1 MLCHLT
7 SLPEV
12 SLDGALRFVEWLQN
26 HGYSA
31 WQMLPLT
38 PPDEHGSPYASPS
51 AFAAWPELMQSEGAP
66 SMEDEEDWLEDW
78 ALYAAIKE
86 DHDHKPWFTWPLP
99 LRNREP
105 SALEAYRE
113 AAQHHR
119 RRQQRFMAAWN
130 QLSTKA
136 NKAGI
141 SLIGDIPIFIAHDSA
156 DVWAHRELFQLN
168 ENGWPE
174 YVAGVPPDY
183 FSEGGQKWGTV
194 LYNWEAHRKEGWAWW
209 TQRMQRM
216 FRLFNV
222 VRIDHFRGLHSNWAV
237 PIDDEDARGGFWQHG
252 PGDEL
257 LKVLLPLAQGTDEIL
272 AEDLGIIPDEVIQ
285 LRQRHRLC
293 GMAVL
298 HFGFHGTP
306 HQNPHH
312 PHFIQND
319 QVVYTGTHDNN
330 TTLGWWN
337 ELDEEAKSSV
347 QSLLEP
353 GEGPVEGMIRLA
365 CESEAR
371 LAIFPLQDLL
381 ALDASARMNTPG
393 TSDNNWF
400 WQCTW
405 TDLKAY
411 KKA

>member
-1 MLCHLT
+1 M
-7 SLPEV
+7 
-12 SLDGALRFVEWLQN
+12 
-26 HGYSA
+26 
-31 WQMLPLT
+31 
-38 PPDEHGSPYASPS
+38 
-51 AFAAWPELMQSEGAP
+51 
-66 SMEDEEDWLEDW
+66 
-78 ALYAAIKE
+78 
-86 DHDHKPWFTWPLP
+86 
-99 LRNREP
+99 
-105 SALEAYRE
+105 
-113 AAQHHR
+113 
-119 RRQQRFMAAWN
+119 
-130 QLSTKA
+130 
-136 NKAGI
+136 
-141 SLIGDIPIFIAHDSA
+141 
-156 DVWAHRELFQLN
+156 
-168 ENGWPE
+168 
-174 YVAGVPPDY
+174 
-183 FSEGGQKWGTV
+183 
-194 LYNWEAHRKEGWAWW
+194 
-209 TQRMQRM
+209 
-216 FRLFNV
+216 
-222 VRIDHFRGLHSNWAV
+222 
-237 PIDDEDARGGFWQHG
+237 
-252 PGDEL
+252 
-257 LKVLLPLAQGTDEIL
+257 KVLLPLAQGTDEIL

-337 ELDEEAKSSV
+337 ELDEEAKARV

-353 GEGPVEGMIRLA
+353 DEGPVEGMIRLA

-381 ALDASARMNTPG
+381 TLDASARMNTPG
-393 TSDNNWF
+393 TSDNNWV